1 MALSLFPRVS
11 ALQSF
16 FPRRGTAVAL
26 VGALLFSP
34 VALHTVAA
42 QTAPAANQQQAA
54 PATDQAQPATDQAQP
69 APAPA
74 TPGDLPAGTTSAAPQ
89 DNVPTGVLS
98 NRSTKKK
105 TRKSTDEQPAPSAK
119 QQKKDEKITASK
131 DTVKEQREMKRR
143 LKDNPLANVDSK
155 QPDKQL
161 FDRAQVAL
169 KKGKFDVARLLL
181 QDMLATYPDSEYQM
195 RAKLAFADSWYREG
209 GTAALTQA
217 ETEYHDFIIFFPNVP
232 EAAEAQ
238 MRIGDI
244 YFKQMDKP
252 DRDYTKAIHAQEEYR
267 TMMTQYPDST
277 LVPDAKQKLREVQE
291 LLATRETGI
300 ADFYEGHENYAAA
313 IARYQTVVDTY
324 PLYSKIDSALIGL
337 GDSYAAQAHYVR
349 TNPAMKNLN
358 EDQKSRL
365 LRVYEDAA
373 AAAYGRV
380 VTVYSASPRVEDA
393 RDRLEALGRAVPEP
407 TAEQVAAS
415 QALENSRQS
424 YSVGSRVRTLVMRT
438 PDVVQAA
445 KVGDPS
451 MADPK
456 ATLAPNVVKH
466 INEEFQ
472 AAIKGTAAPVPTAP
486 VAPSTDAAADASN
499 PVGVVAPAAAG
510 TTALS
515 DIPAADAAATSATG
529 NGVSPSAFTN
539 TPDGVAP
546 VTAGSDRSTGVTII
560 TPGRTAVKDSGNGLN
575 SVGPANNTELPA
587 IEKAAAAP
595 DAVNDVQGVK
605 TPNGQAPPVADAN
618 GKIHNPKPDFDKGEE
633 SSSKHKKKKGLKK
646 LDPL

>member
-1 MALSLFPRVS
+1 MA
-11 ALQSF
+11 
-16 FPRRGTAVAL
+16 
-26 VGALLFSP
+26 LFSP
-34 VALHTVAA
+34 RSSAPFSLFSSRSTAAGLLGVVLLAPLALSAA
-42 QTAPAANQQQAA
+42 RAQAAPQQSAPADQQQA
-54 PATDQAQPATDQAQP
+54 TP
-69 APAPA
+69 APADPQTTPAPAA

-89 DNVPTGVLS
+89 DGVPTSVLS
-98 NRSTKKK
+98 NRTTKKTK
-105 TRKSTDEQPAPSAK
+105 TRKGADDQPTAK
-119 QQKKDEKITASK
+119 QQKKDEKVTASK
-131 DTVKEQREMKRR
+131 DTVREQRDMKRR

-161 FDRAQVAL
+161 YDRALVQL

-181 QDMLATYPDSEYQM
+181 QDMLATYPDSEFQM

-252 DRDYTKAIHAQEEYR
+252 DRDYTKAVHAQEEYR
-267 TMMTQYPDST
+267 TMLTQYPDST
-277 LVPDAKQKLREVQE
+277 LIPDAKQKLREVQE
-291 LLATRETGI
+291 MLATRETGI

-349 TNPAMKNLN
+349 TSPAMKNLN
-358 EDQKSRL
+358 EDQRSRL

-380 VTVYSASPRVEDA
+380 VTVYSASARVEDA
-393 RDRLEALGRAVPEP
+393 RDRLEALGRPIPEP

-415 QALENSRQS
+415 QALENSRQA
-424 YSVGSRVRTLVMRT
+424 YNVGNRVRTLLMRQ

-445 KVGDPS
+445 QVGDPS

-466 INEEFQ
+466 INDAFQ
-472 AAIKGTAAPVPTAP
+472 TALRGPGA
-486 VAPSTDAAADASN
+486 
-499 PVGVVAPAAAG
+499 VVATPAAASN
-510 TTALS
+510 TPASTDTAVPETAAAPATNAATALS
-515 DIPAADAAATSATG
+515 DIPAADAAAPASTDTG
-529 NGVSPSAFTN
+529 VTPSAFTN
-539 TPDGVAP
+539 TPTGVAP
-546 VTAGSDRSTGVTII
+546 VTGGDRSTGVTII
-560 TPGRTAVKDSGNGLN
+560 TPGATAVKDAGNGLN
-575 SVGPANNTELPA
+575 SVGPANNTALPP
-587 IEKAAAAP
+587 IEKATAAP

-605 TPNGQAPPVADAN
+605 TPAGQAAPVPDAN
-618 GKIHNPKPDFDKGEE
+618 GKVHAPKPEYDKGDE
-633 SSSKHKKKKGLKK
+633 SSSKHKKKKGLNKIN
-646 LDPL
+646 PL

>member
-1 MALSLFPRVS
+1 MALFPPRVS

-26 VGALLFSP
+26 MSVLFMSP
-34 VALHTVAA
+34 VALHVAA
-42 QTAPAANQQQAA
+42 AQAA
-54 PATDQAQPATDQAQP
+54 PQTTTPATDQQGAAPAEGTQATP

-74 TPGDLPAGTTSAAPQ
+74 APGDLPAGTTSATPQ

-98 NRSTKKK
+98 NRTTRKK
-105 TRKSTDEQPAPSAK
+105 TRKSVDEPQPSAK
-119 QQKKDEKITASK
+119 QQKKDEKVTASK

-143 LKDNPLANVDSK
+143 LRDNPLANVDSK

-277 LVPDAKQKLREVQE
+277 LIPDAKQKLREVQE

-337 GDSYAAQAHYVR
+337 GDAYAAQAHYVR
-349 TNPAMKNLN
+349 VNPAMKNLN

-393 RDRLEALGRAVPEP
+393 RDRLEALGRPVPEP

-415 QALENSRQS
+415 QALENSRQA

-472 AAIKGTAAPVPTAP
+472 AAIKGTAAPAPTAP
-486 VAPSTDAAADASN
+486 VAPSTDAAADPSS
-499 PVGVVAPAAAG
+499 PVGVVAPAAPG

-515 DIPAADAAATSATG
+515 DIPAADAPATAPASTG
-529 NGVSPSAFTN
+529 VTPSAFTN

-546 VTAGSDRSTGVTII
+546 VTGSGADRAVGVTII
-560 TPGRTAVKDSGNGLN
+560 TPGRTAVKDAGNGLN
-575 SVGPANNTELPA
+575 SVGPANNTALPE
-587 IEKAAAAP
+587 IEKAATAP

-618 GKIHNPKPDFDKGEE
+618 GKVHNPKPDFDKGEE

>member
-1 MALSLFPRVS
+1 MA
-11 ALQSF
+11 
-16 FPRRGTAVAL
+16 
-26 VGALLFSP
+26 LFSP
-34 VALHTVAA
+34 RSSAPFSLFSSRSTAAGLLGVVLLAPLALSAA
-42 QTAPAANQQQAA
+42 RAQAAPQQSAPADQQQA
-54 PATDQAQPATDQAQP
+54 TP
-69 APAPA
+69 APADPQTTPAPAA

-89 DNVPTGVLS
+89 DGVPTSVLS
-98 NRSTKKK
+98 NRTTKKTK
-105 TRKSTDEQPAPSAK
+105 TRKGADDQPTAK
-119 QQKKDEKITASK
+119 QQKKDEKVTASK
-131 DTVKEQREMKRR
+131 DTVREQRDMKRR

-161 FDRAQVAL
+161 YDRALVQL

-181 QDMLATYPDSEYQM
+181 QDMLATYPDSEFQM

-252 DRDYTKAIHAQEEYR
+252 DRDYTKAVHAQEEYR
-267 TMMTQYPDST
+267 TMLTQYPDST
-277 LVPDAKQKLREVQE
+277 LIPDAKQKLREVQE
-291 LLATRETGI
+291 MLATRETGI

-349 TNPAMKNLN
+349 TSPAMKNLN
-358 EDQKSRL
+358 EDQRSRL

-380 VTVYSASPRVEDA
+380 VTVYSASARVEDA
-393 RDRLEALGRAVPEP
+393 RDRLEALGRPIPEP

-415 QALENSRQS
+415 QALENSRQA
-424 YSVGSRVRTLVMRT
+424 YNVGNRVRTLLMRQ

-445 KVGDPS
+445 QVGDPS

-466 INEEFQ
+466 INDAFQ
-472 AAIKGTAAPVPTAP
+472 TALRGPGA
-486 VAPSTDAAADASN
+486 
-499 PVGVVAPAAAG
+499 VVATPAAASN
-510 TTALS
+510 TPASTDTAVPETAAAPATTAATALS
-515 DIPAADAAATSATG
+515 DIPAADAAAPASTDTG
-529 NGVSPSAFTN
+529 VTPSAFTN
-539 TPDGVAP
+539 TPTGVAP
-546 VTAGSDRSTGVTII
+546 VTGGDRSTGVTII
-560 TPGRTAVKDSGNGLN
+560 TPGATAVKDAGNGLN
-575 SVGPANNTELPA
+575 SVGPANNTALPP
-587 IEKAAAAP
+587 IEKATAAP

-605 TPNGQAPPVADAN
+605 TPAGQAAPVPDAN
-618 GKIHNPKPDFDKGEE
+618 GKVHAPKPEYDKGDE
-633 SSSKHKKKKGLKK
+633 SSSKHKKKKGLNKIN
-646 LDPL
+646 PL

>member
-1 MALSLFPRVS
+1 MA
-11 ALQSF
+11 
-16 FPRRGTAVAL
+16 
-26 VGALLFSP
+26 LFSP
-34 VALHTVAA
+34 RLSAPFSLFSSRSTAAGLLGVVLLAPLALSAA
-42 QTAPAANQQQAA
+42 RAQAAPQQSAPADQQQA
-54 PATDQAQPATDQAQP
+54 TP
-69 APAPA
+69 APADPQTTPAPAA

-89 DNVPTGVLS
+89 DGVPTSVLS
-98 NRSTKKK
+98 NRTTKKTK
-105 TRKSTDEQPAPSAK
+105 TRKGADDQPTAK
-119 QQKKDEKITASK
+119 QQKKDEKVTASK
-131 DTVKEQREMKRR
+131 DTVREQREMKRR

-161 FDRAQVAL
+161 YDRALVQL

-181 QDMLATYPDSEYQM
+181 QDMLATYPDSEFQM

-252 DRDYTKAIHAQEEYR
+252 DRDYTKAVHAQEEYR
-267 TMMTQYPDST
+267 TMLTQYPDST
-277 LVPDAKQKLREVQE
+277 LIPDAKQKLREVQE
-291 LLATRETGI
+291 MLATRETGI

-349 TNPAMKNLN
+349 TSPAMKNLN
-358 EDQKSRL
+358 EDQRSRL

-380 VTVYSASPRVEDA
+380 VTVYSASARVEDA
-393 RDRLEALGRAVPEP
+393 RDRLEALGRPIPEP

-415 QALENSRQS
+415 QALENSRQA
-424 YSVGSRVRTLVMRT
+424 YNVGNRVRTLLMRQ

-445 KVGDPS
+445 QVGDPS

-466 INEEFQ
+466 INDAFQ
-472 AAIKGTAAPVPTAP
+472 TALRGPGAVVATPSAASNTPASTDTAVPETAA
-486 VAPSTDAAADASN
+486 
-499 PVGVVAPAAAG
+499 APATTAA
-510 TTALS
+510 TALS
-515 DIPAADAAATSATG
+515 DIPAADAAAPASTDTG
-529 NGVSPSAFTN
+529 VTPSAFTN
-539 TPDGVAP
+539 TPTGVAP
-546 VTAGSDRSTGVTII
+546 VTGGDRSTGVTII
-560 TPGRTAVKDSGNGLN
+560 TPGATAVKDAGNGLN
-575 SVGPANNTELPA
+575 SVGPANNTALPP
-587 IEKAAAAP
+587 IEKATAAP

-605 TPNGQAPPVADAN
+605 TPAGQAAPVPDAN
-618 GKIHNPKPDFDKGEE
+618 GKVHAPKPEYDKGDE
-633 SSSKHKKKKGLKK
+633 SSSKHKKKKGLNKIN
-646 LDPL
+646 PL